1 MVDYNPD
8 RYGVVIAG
16 LIGNKTMRD
25 LGPARPDL
33 AIREKLAQFSAES
46 LFAGRGIV
54 DLEMAECCLAALW
67 MYHDFLDES
76 HRLSQQVYTHT
87 GSYWHGIMHRREP
100 DYPNAKYWF
109 QRVGQHPIYP
119 ELKEA
124 VEQLHVA
131 WDEVPPFL
139 LREVWDPAGFI
150 DLCEQSRGKN
160 DSMEKFC
167 QTVQQIEWQIL
178 FDYSFRKAIGWV
190 ETE

>member
-1 MVDYNPD
+1 
-8 RYGVVIAG
+8 
-16 LIGNKTMRD
+16 
-25 LGPARPDL
+25 
-33 AIREKLAQFSAES
+33 
-46 LFAGRGIV
+46 
-54 DLEMAECCLAALW
+54 
-67 MYHDFLDES
+67 
-76 HRLSQQVYTHT
+76 
-87 GSYWHGIMHRREP
+87 
-100 DYPNAKYWF
+100 
-109 QRVGQHPIYP
+109 
-119 ELKEA
+119 
-124 VEQLHVA
+124 VA